1 MIRRKHIEDD
11 DDNHERWLVSYADF
25 ITLLFAFFVVM
36 YAISSVNQS
45 KYEQLTSAMGSAFMG
60 NLSPDGQIIQLNK
73 DPATHSTQQKSLLK
87 PLPLSHIYNERSRKE
102 REAMLKVGVDLSSK
116 LSTLISDNKVNVGQN
131 SRGVRIDINDS
142 LLFEAGSAN
151 LSEKATPIM
160 HEVASILKAT
170 PYAIQVEGHTDNTP
184 IHSETFFS
192 NWELSALRASSV
204 VRMLS
209 SLEIAENR
217 LSATGFGS
225 TQPISENE
233 TPEGRSKNRRV
244 AILILYGE
252 KTPSDDA
259 IPISIN
265 NTQSSN

>member
-1 MIRRKHIEDD
+1 MIRRKHLEDD

-60 NLSPDGQIIQLNK
+60 NLSPDGKIIQINK
-73 DPATHSTQQKSLLK
+73 DSATQATQPKSMLK
-87 PLPLSHIYNERSRKE
+87 PLPLSHIYAERSHKE

-116 LSTLISDNKVNVGQN
+116 LSTLVSENKVNIGQN
-131 SRGVRIDINDS
+131 SRGVQIDINDS
-142 LLFEAGSAN
+142 LLFEAGSAE
-151 LSEKATPIM
+151 LSEKARPIM
-160 HEVASILKAT
+160 LEVATILKAT

-184 IHSETFFS
+184 IHSEILIS

-233 TPEGRSKNRRV
+233 TPEGRGKNRRV
-244 AILILYGE
+244 AILILYGS
-252 KTPSDDA
+252 KNQIDDVM
-259 IPISIN
+259 PITAASKIE
-265 NTQSSN
+265 